1 MRAIADKI
9 LGLEE
14 AVRVR
19 EELRNHGRVVAFT
32 NGCYDIFH
40 AGHASSMEFARA
52 QGDVLFVGIS
62 SDQSVRLNKGPK
74 RPIVPEQA
82 RLALVAALEAV
93 DYVVLFEDR
102 EVFGLIEQLRPDVLV
117 KGQDRAG
124 EVVGQ
129 EFVESYGGRVAL
141 APLAEGL
148 STTEIIRRV
157 LEVYGDESQAST
169 AGGQG
174 A

>member
-1 MRAIADKI
+1 MRVIADKI
-9 LGLEE
+9 LGLED

-19 EELRNHGRVVAFT
+19 EQLRAQGRVVAFT

-40 AGHASSMEFARA
+40 AGHASSMEFARR
-52 QGDVLFVGIS
+52 QGDVLMVGIS

-102 EVFGLIEQLRPDVLV
+102 EVFGVIERLRPDVLV

-129 EFVESYGGRVAL
+129 DFVESYGGRVAL

-157 LEVYGDESQAST
+157 LEVYGEEAS
-169 AGGQG
+169 APPPGVPGL
-174 A
+174 